1 MTMQPNPYAQLGP
14 YDQFRRFLATTQP
27 TRTGW
32 ERDAMQRAAMP
43 AYGLYQAMA
52 EPSGAYATFGDF
64 LGGAGGGQ
72 GWQAN
77 LPTALELERR
87 VQNVAQMNPE
97 TGAFTGAAAGLLDD
111 PYAYGQYYGG
121 GEGGIS
127 PADAAANQQ
136 QLATTL
142 ALSGRGQA
150 MYNPRVQSAI
160 QSAISRMYENYLTG
174 QGSQFGTAGPTGFL
188 KYYMGQRGTPA
199 IDAAAAAQA

>member
-1 MTMQPNPYAQLGP
+1 MTMQPNPYAKLAP

-32 ERDAMQRAAMP
+32 QRDQMQSAAMP

-52 EPSGAYATFGDF
+52 EPSGAYATFGDY
-64 LGGAGGGQ
+64 LGGVAGGQ

-77 LPTALELERR
+77 LPTALELEQR
-87 VQNVAQMNPE
+87 VQNVAYMNPE
-97 TGAFTGAAAGLLDD
+97 TGSFTGAAVDLPDD
-111 PYAYGQYYGG
+111 PFAYGQYYGG
-121 GEGGIS
+121 DKIT
-127 PADAAANQQ
+127 AQDALKNQQ

-174 QGSQFGTAGPTGFL
+174 QGTQFGTAGPTGFL

-199 IDAAAAAQA
+199 IDAAAQL

>member
-97 TGAFTGAAAGLLDD
+97 TGVFTGEAAGTSD

-121 GEGGIS
+121 EGITEQ
-127 PADAAANQQ
+127 DALKNQQ

>member
-1 MTMQPNPYAQLGP
+1 MTMQPNPYAKLAP

-32 ERDAMQRAAMP
+32 QRDQMQSAAMP

-52 EPSGAYATFGDF
+52 EPSGAYATFGDY

-77 LPTALELERR
+77 LPTALELEQR
-87 VQNVAQMNPE
+87 VQNVAYMNPE
-97 TGAFTGAAAGLLDD
+97 TGSFTGTAAGTSD

-121 GEGGIS
+121 GEGGLS
-127 PADAAANQQ
+127 AAEATANQQ

-174 QGSQFGTAGPTGFL
+174 AGTQFGTAGPTGFL

-199 IDAAAAAQA
+199 IDAAAQL